1 MGIFTSDFRPEPV
14 YEVYLLVQG
23 NGYEGRSV
31 IQAFR
36 RQSSALAALEK
47 RAKEWGYAKHGP
59 EAWFN
64 DSGMDYLMLV
74 TMPLEPEE
82 DY

>member
-23 NGYEGRSV
+23 ERYEGYSV
-31 IQAFR
+31 MQAFR

-47 RAKEWGYAKHGP
+47 RATQWRYTKHGP
-59 EAWFN
+59 EAWSD
-64 DSGMDYLMLV
+64 DSGVDYLMLV
-74 TMPLEPEE
+74 TIPLEPEE